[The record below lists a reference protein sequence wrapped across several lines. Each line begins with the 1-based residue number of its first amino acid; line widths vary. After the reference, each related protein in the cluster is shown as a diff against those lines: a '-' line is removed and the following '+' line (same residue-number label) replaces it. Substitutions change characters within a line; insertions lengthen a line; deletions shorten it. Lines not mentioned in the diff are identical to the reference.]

1 MCDHAKQMLGRLRRM
16 DAMLNKEVTEL
27 KAKLEIEAIRYE
39 MQLKVS
45 KIKSNFGIFPGY
57 FLLSL

>member
-1 MCDHAKQMLGRLRRM
+1 
-16 DAMLNKEVTEL
+16 MLNKEVTEL

-45 KIKSNFGIFPGY
+45 KIKSNFGIFPGF